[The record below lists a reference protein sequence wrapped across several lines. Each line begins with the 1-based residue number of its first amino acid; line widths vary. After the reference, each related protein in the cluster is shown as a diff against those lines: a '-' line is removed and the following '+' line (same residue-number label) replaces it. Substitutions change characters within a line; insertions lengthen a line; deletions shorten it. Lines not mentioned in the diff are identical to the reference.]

1 MKVLTLLLLLPA
13 LSSQC
18 SDFWVSDCD
27 LGPNEVILQV
37 PFPSQDDATRTC
49 QDLCNAQF
57 DCTYWQWSGAQ
68 LTCSLLRYSY
78 LSRCQNVSSTSS
90 PELSTC
96 LSQDSGTCD
105 DFVDEDCQMSGEV
118 MFQTDTVIDAVA
130 CQDYLQLLG
139 PLYGAEVFFF
149 SDLEGV
155 CYLLDSPARS
165 CLSLSGPAAPS
176 MGDCEENMTTT
187 TTSTTTSTSKAG
199 KYLCLM

>member
-1 MKVLTLLLLLPA
+1 
-13 LSSQC
+13 
-18 SDFWVSDCD
+18 
-27 LGPNEVILQV
+27 
-37 PFPSQDDATRTC
+37 
-49 QDLCNAQF
+49 
-57 DCTYWQWSGAQ
+57 
-68 LTCSLLRYSY
+68 
-78 LSRCQNVSSTSS
+78 
-90 PELSTC
+90 
-96 LSQDSGTCD
+96 
-105 DFVDEDCQMSGEV
+105 MSGEV